1 MKSYSQVIAARNKQ
15 GIFDRQFELCRH
27 FIELNS
33 NSSRFF
39 NYNVS
44 NNCILIQV
52 SYEKHSDWSAV
63 EGKRILQKLLEKY
76 RFHLLGYEPQKIYY
90 TRSVNLWNRFK
101 LVCEYTILLNILKF
115 DISTFYYSKDY
126 LSYKKGNFSKFELF

>member
-1 MKSYSQVIAARNKQ
+1 MKSYSHVIAARNKQ
-15 GIFDRQFELCRH
+15 GIFDRQFELCRY

-76 RFHLLGYEPQKIYY
+76 RFHLLRYEPQKIY
-90 TRSVNLWNRFK
+90 
-101 LVCEYTILLNILKF
+101 